1 MNRLRVIT
9 LTLLVLVTV
18 AGALPITESLAK
30 WSRRSVSSQRK
41 RVRRH
46 SRAWWRRHRAMM
58 RARRA
63 RAEQRRRLAL
73 ANRPGA
79 AGTQGATAVNTS
91 LLSFGPAAAPAP
103 SAAALASTPARAALT
118 RTSSPLPFSFTPP
131 HNWSPSRKGRQGSA
145 VFSVAT
151 PDGRN
156 AGTAVVAPV
165 ALSAAELAGA
175 PVNAKTKSVGGL
187 SVTALRRTVIDR
199 MVTEGGWVTNDFV
212 QEMHGRRVFVVLA
225 QTGAP
230 GAPAQTWAFYF
241 TEVDGRVYSLA
252 TTAPVEF
259 AAPLAAGSAQFMASL
274 QPAASRN
281 TAAQD

>member
-9 LTLLVLVTV
+9 LSLLVLVTV

-30 WSRRSVSSQRK
+30 WSRRSASAQRK

-46 SRAWWRRHRAMM
+46 SRAWWRRHRALV

-63 RAEQRRRLAL
+63 RAEERRRLAL
-73 ANRPGA
+73 ANRPEGA
-79 AGTQGATAVNTS
+79 GGATAVNTS
-91 LLSFGPAAAPAP
+91 LLSFNAPPAPA
-103 SAAALASTPARAALT
+103 AAALATTPARATLT
-118 RTSSPLPFSFTPP
+118 RTSGLLPFDFTPP
-131 HNWSPSRKGRQGSA
+131 HNWSAARKGRQGSA
-145 VFSVAT
+145 VFSVTT
-151 PDGRN
+151 PDGRSS
-156 AGTAVVAPV
+156 GTAVVAPV

-175 PVNAKTKSVGGL
+175 PVGARTKSVGGM

-199 MVTEGGWVTNDFV
+199 MVAEGGWVTNDFV
-212 QEMHGRRVFVVLA
+212 QDMHGRRVFVVLA

-230 GAPAQTWAFYF
+230 GAPAQSWAFYF

-252 TTAPVEF
+252 TTAPFEF
-259 AAPLAAGSAQFMASL
+259 AAPLAAGSEQFMASL

-281 TAAQD
+281 SASQR